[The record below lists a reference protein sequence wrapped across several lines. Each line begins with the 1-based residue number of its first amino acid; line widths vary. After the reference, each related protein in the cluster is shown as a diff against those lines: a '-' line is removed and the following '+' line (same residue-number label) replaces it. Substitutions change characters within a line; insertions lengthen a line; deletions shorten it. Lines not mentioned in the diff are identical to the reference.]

1 MALACCAGRARFFV
15 CILCAHH
22 AGEDARCVQESHERP
37 LPQIE
42 PPRARE
48 DAPTLASTISPSV
61 VPSTAPSTSGDAPKA
76 SAAATAANQ
85 PAPAAAAAEQCQPK
99 PSAKAAANG
108 AKEEIDAQREL
119 VSPSLPWSKRPPL
132 PEAAL
137 DARKVSGQS
146 VAEREAPVCLFVCAW
161 CCGAAARNGMCAGE
175 RQANMGRPRGRNGQG
190 AAACAE

>member
-1 MALACCAGRARFFV
+1 
-15 CILCAHH
+15 
-22 AGEDARCVQESHERP
+22 VQESHERP

-48 DAPTLASTISPSV
+48 DAPNLASTISPSV

-85 PAPAAAAAEQCQPK
+85 PAPAAAAAEKCQPK
-99 PSAKAAANG
+99 PSANKAAANG

-146 VAEREAPVCLFVCAW
+146 VAEREAPVWLCVLWRRSAKWHVC
-161 CCGAAARNGMCAGE
+161 R
-175 RQANMGRPRGRNGQG
+175 
-190 AAACAE
+190 